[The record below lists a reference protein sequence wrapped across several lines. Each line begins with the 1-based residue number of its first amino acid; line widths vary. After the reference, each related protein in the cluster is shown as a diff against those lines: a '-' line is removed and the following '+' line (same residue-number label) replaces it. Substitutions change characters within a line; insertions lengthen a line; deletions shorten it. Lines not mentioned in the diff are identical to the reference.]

1 MDTENYIRQ
10 VLLVRGGLRSIFLF
24 FYYYYYLK
32 GNERRRVFTIGPI
45 TN

>member
-10 VLLVRGGLRSIFLF
+10 VLLVVRGGLCSIFLF
-24 FYYYYYLK
+24 FFYLK
-32 GNERRRVFTIGPI
+32 GNERRRFFTIRPI